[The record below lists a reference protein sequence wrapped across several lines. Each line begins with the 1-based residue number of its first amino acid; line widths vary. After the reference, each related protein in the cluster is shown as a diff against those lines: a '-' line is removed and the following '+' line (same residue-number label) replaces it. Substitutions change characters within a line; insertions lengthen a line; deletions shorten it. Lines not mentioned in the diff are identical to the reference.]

1 MFIHPS
7 LDGAVLFL
15 MCVIFH
21 RRLHKR
27 PQRGTMRAYMLFVY
41 TVYLHPWHMSGRPPG
56 FLLEA
61 SLHYIP
67 NQFMVSCTTRY
78 LRLIAS
84 YVRFH
89 STCGCTLII
98 ARKKHETHEPV
109 VSFLSNRKV
118 WYRKI
123 AWGEVRGSDGAFGRV
138 TPAISV
144 NPLTCFG
151 ISLVSSPS
159 SESGRRPMTAHGDR
173 AQRHVSAYS
182 GGKCRTQHRANT
194 TVKPGPLTI

>member
-1 MFIHPS
+1 M
-7 LDGAVLFL
+7 VLCCL
-15 MCVIFH
+15 LCASSSTAGCTKAGNVES
-21 RRLHKR
+21 R
-27 PQRGTMRAYMLFVY
+27 MRAYMLFVY

-67 NQFMVSCTTRY
+67 NQFMVSCMTRY
-78 LRLIAS
+78 LCLIAS

-89 STCGCTLII
+89 SICGCTLII
-98 ARKKHETHEPV
+98 GRKKHETHEPV
-109 VSFLSNRKV
+109 VSFLSNRRV

-123 AWGEVRGSDGAFGRV
+123 AWGEVRGSNGAFGRV

-151 ISLVSSPS
+151 ISLVSTPS

-182 GGKCRTQHRANT
+182 GGTCRTQHRANT
-194 TVKPGPLTI
+194 TVKQDH

>member
-1 MFIHPS
+1 
-7 LDGAVLFL
+7 
-15 MCVIFH
+15 
-21 RRLHKR
+21 
-27 PQRGTMRAYMLFVY
+27 
-41 TVYLHPWHMSGRPPG
+41 
-56 FLLEA
+56 
-61 SLHYIP
+61 
-67 NQFMVSCTTRY
+67 MVSCMTRY
-78 LRLIAS
+78 LCLFAS

-151 ISLVSSPS
+151 IKSSLIPIV
-159 SESGRRPMTAHGDR
+159 
-173 AQRHVSAYS
+173 
-182 GGKCRTQHRANT
+182 
-194 TVKPGPLTI
+194 